1 MKTSKFD
8 SFLDSGC
15 MKTTLINLFEPTT
28 IRLDKVMI
36 KYNEAQSIRSTYA
49 HIVKR
54 LKEERLSFNNQM
66 TALERTLKAK
76 NRDHDELLLLSND
89 ANHAKEM
96 AQQELQNARHT
107 YEEKRTRRA
116 GEMRERQQVVR
127 IRKQMLDKQEKRDA
141 KKKELL
147 GQQMDRSRR
156 ESENDLGLHPYS
168 VVDDKE
174 REEDQD
180 QKLNI
185 YEETFRKIKDAMGVG
200 DVNNVLD
207 KIYNQKSSAA
217 NLQMLTKQNRM
228 HLDHLKREKDA
239 LTKKTEELK
248 FNEDIVSISRKTI
261 EDKEEVLV
269 ERYVVNIINLS
280 DFQYRKTLLNLD
292 LCSLYI
298 IQHLQFR

>member
-1 MKTSKFD
+1 
-8 SFLDSGC
+8 
-15 MKTTLINLFEPTT
+15 
-28 IRLDKVMI
+28 
-36 KYNEAQSIRSTYA
+36 
-49 HIVKR
+49 
-54 LKEERLSFNNQM
+54 
-66 TALERTLKAK
+66 
-76 NRDHDELLLLSND
+76 
-89 ANHAKEM
+89 
-96 AQQELQNARHT
+96 
-107 YEEKRTRRA
+107 
-116 GEMRERQQVVR
+116 
-127 IRKQMLDKQEKRDA
+127 
-141 KKKELL
+141 
-147 GQQMDRSRR
+147 MDRSRR

-239 LTKKTEELK
+239 LKKKTEELK

>member
-1 MKTSKFD
+1 
-8 SFLDSGC
+8 
-15 MKTTLINLFEPTT
+15 
-28 IRLDKVMI
+28 
-36 KYNEAQSIRSTYA
+36 
-49 HIVKR
+49 
-54 LKEERLSFNNQM
+54 
-66 TALERTLKAK
+66 
-76 NRDHDELLLLSND
+76 
-89 ANHAKEM
+89 
-96 AQQELQNARHT
+96 
-107 YEEKRTRRA
+107 
-116 GEMRERQQVVR
+116 
-127 IRKQMLDKQEKRDA
+127 
-141 KKKELL
+141 
-147 GQQMDRSRR
+147 
-156 ESENDLGLHPYS
+156 
-168 VVDDKE
+168 
-174 REEDQD
+174 
-180 QKLNI
+180 
-185 YEETFRKIKDAMGVG
+185 MGVG